1 VKNKMGF
8 KDQLTKLKDNW
19 LLIALV
25 VVVLF
30 IVSGLFSGSG
40 TRYAM
45 DSLQSNSYSK
55 SAGMYDSYAPQ
66 SMYNMG
72 GSDFAPEVEDRM
84 ITKNSSLSLEVKGGE
99 FKLADSKVKSIVSSS
114 DSIVLNESLNT
125 RKNGNKEEFYASY
138 SIKVESSKLDSVVSQ
153 LREIGKVTYFTEN
166 ANDITGS
173 YTNREIELEVER
185 ERLLRYQEMY
195 NSAEKI
201 SDKIELNDRIFNQER
216 TIKYLEDSLKNM
228 DQRVDYS
235 TINLNISEK
244 YSYSNIA
251 LVKLSDLVRSFVN
264 SVNALLKFL
273 FVIIPFAIVGWII
286 YLVSRNKKNSKK
298 K

>member
-1 VKNKMGF
+1 MSF
-8 KDQLTKLKDNW
+8 KEQLIRLKENW
-19 LLIALV
+19 LIILLV
-25 VVVLF
+25 VVAFLVLTF
-30 IVSGLFSGSG
+30 LVSNG
-40 TRYAM
+40 TSYSARDSFAM
-45 DSLQSNSYSK
+45 NDSAMYSK
-55 SAGMYDSYAPQ
+55 SMEYAGGYGLSYTQ
-66 SMYNMG
+66 
-72 GSDFAPEVEDRM
+72 DFAPEVEDRK

-99 FKLADSKVKSIVSSS
+99 FTFADSKVKSIVSSS

-273 FVIIPFAIVGWII
+273 FVIIPFAFVGWIV

>member
-1 VKNKMGF
+1 MSF
-8 KDQLTKLKDNW
+8 KEQLIRLKENW
-19 LLIALV
+19 LIILLV
-25 VVVLF
+25 VVAFLVLTF
-30 IVSGLFSGSG
+30 LVSNG
-40 TRYAM
+40 TSYSARDSFAM
-45 DSLQSNSYSK
+45 NDSAMYSK
-55 SAGMYDSYAPQ
+55 SMEYAGGYGLSYSQ
-66 SMYNMG
+66 
-72 GSDFAPEVEDRM
+72 DFAPEVEDRK

-125 RKNGNKEEFYASY
+125 RENGNKEEYYGSY

-166 ANDITGS
+166 SNDITGS

-273 FVIIPFAIVGWII
+273 FVIIPFAFLGWIV

-298 K
+298 R

>member
-1 VKNKMGF
+1 MSF
-8 KDQLTKLKDNW
+8 KEQLIRLKENW
-19 LLIALV
+19 LIILLV
-25 VVVLF
+25 VVAFLVLTF
-30 IVSGLFSGSG
+30 LVSNG
-40 TRYAM
+40 TSYSARDSFAM
-45 DSLQSNSYSK
+45 NDSAMYSK
-55 SAGMYDSYAPQ
+55 SMESAGGYVLSYTQ
-66 SMYNMG
+66 
-72 GSDFAPEVEDRM
+72 DFAPEVEDRK

-99 FKLADSKVKSIVSSS
+99 FTFADSKVKSIVSSS

-273 FVIIPFAIVGWII
+273 FVIIPFAFVGWII

>member
-1 VKNKMGF
+1 MSF
-8 KDQLTKLKDNW
+8 KEQLIRLKENW
-19 LLIALV
+19 LIILLV
-25 VVVLF
+25 VVAFLVLTF
-30 IVSGLFSGSG
+30 LVSNG
-40 TRYAM
+40 TSYSARDSFAM
-45 DSLQSNSYSK
+45 NDSAMYSK
-55 SAGMYDSYAPQ
+55 SMEYAGGYGLSYTQ
-66 SMYNMG
+66 
-72 GSDFAPEVEDRM
+72 DFAPEVEDRK

-99 FKLADSKVKSIVSSS
+99 FTFADSKVKSIVSSS

-273 FVIIPFAIVGWII
+273 FVIIPFAFVGWII

>member
-1 VKNKMGF
+1 
-8 KDQLTKLKDNW
+8 
-19 LLIALV
+19 
-25 VVVLF
+25 
-30 IVSGLFSGSG
+30 
-40 TRYAM
+40 
-45 DSLQSNSYSK
+45 
-55 SAGMYDSYAPQ
+55 
-66 SMYNMG
+66 
-72 GSDFAPEVEDRM
+72 
-84 ITKNSSLSLEVKGGE
+84 
-99 FKLADSKVKSIVSSS
+99 
-114 DSIVLNESLNT
+114 
-125 RKNGNKEEFYASY
+125 
-138 SIKVESSKLDSVVSQ
+138 
-153 LREIGKVTYFTEN
+153 
-166 ANDITGS
+166 
-173 YTNREIELEVER
+173 
-185 ERLLRYQEMY
+185 MY

>member
-1 VKNKMGF
+1 MSF
-8 KDQLTKLKDNW
+8 KEQLIRLKENW
-19 LLIALV
+19 LIILLV
-25 VVVLF
+25 VVAFLVLTF
-30 IVSGLFSGSG
+30 LVSNG
-40 TRYAM
+40 TSYSARDSFAM
-45 DSLQSNSYSK
+45 NDSAMYSK
-55 SAGMYDSYAPQ
+55 SMESAGGYGLSYSQ
-66 SMYNMG
+66 
-72 GSDFAPEVEDRM
+72 DFAPEVEDRK

-99 FKLADSKVKSIVSSS
+99 FTFADSKVKSIVSSS

-166 ANDITGS
+166 ENDITGS

-286 YLVSRNKKNSKK
+286 YLVTKKNRKIKK
-298 K
+298 R

>member
-1 VKNKMGF
+1 MSF
-8 KDQLTKLKDNW
+8 KEQLIRLKENW
-19 LLIALV
+19 LIILLV
-25 VVVLF
+25 VVAFLVLTF
-30 IVSGLFSGSG
+30 LVSNG
-40 TRYAM
+40 TSYSARDSFAM
-45 DSLQSNSYSK
+45 NDSAMYSK
-55 SAGMYDSYAPQ
+55 SMEYAGGYGLSYTQ
-66 SMYNMG
+66 
-72 GSDFAPEVEDRM
+72 DFAPEVEDRK

-99 FKLADSKVKSIVSSS
+99 FTFADSKVKSIVSSS

-216 TIKYLEDSLKNM
+216 IIKYLEDSLKNM

-273 FVIIPFAIVGWII
+273 FVIIPFAFVGWIV